1 MAETLRNLAGNVIML
16 RNKSR
21 WIREPSK
28 PMDSRAEQ
36 RGWREQIEGLAHSY
50 QEVYQPSNNESWG
63 MGYWKGIEFA
73 LDCSKEEIAAAEAR
87 GRLDAAREIGLAAS
101 GAGLKVEHLERY
113 EDWHAAV
120 EFLQFHAEALGREQV
135 LSHTG
140 FLRQWLNERPS
151 GSLVVDAEL
160 RHWLEFGLKQA
171 FPTKPDRQTFM
182 GYKVEVDENL
192 NGNEW
197 HLKSSPTQGS
207 SNG

>member
-1 MAETLRNLAGNVIML
+1 MSDQTLDERLNHVLWDNLDL
-16 RNKSR
+16 
-21 WIREPSK
+21 EPGSTDAR
-28 PMDSRAEQ
+28 PMKVKLAADLKYL
-36 RGWREQIEGLAHSY
+36 IES
-50 QEVYQPSNNESWG
+50 
-63 MGYWKGIEFA
+63 
-73 LDCSKEEIAAAEAR
+73 EISAAEAR

-171 FPTKPDRQTFM
+171 FPTKPDRQTLM

-207 SNG
+207 SSQ